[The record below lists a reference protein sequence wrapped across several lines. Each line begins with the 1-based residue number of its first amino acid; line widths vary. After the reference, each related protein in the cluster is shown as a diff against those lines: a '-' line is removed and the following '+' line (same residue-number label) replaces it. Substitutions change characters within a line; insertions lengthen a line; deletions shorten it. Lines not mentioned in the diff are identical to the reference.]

1 MLLGRPVAE
10 LWLSASEPVAQVA
23 VKVADVAPDETSA
36 LIARGLLNLTRRG
49 GLSTAEPME
58 PGHVERLEI
67 PLQVCGVIVP
77 AGHRLRVAI
86 AGADWPLAWPP
97 PRPATLTLHHDAAH
111 PSAIRLPVQRGLTA
125 DGPDLGSPSVK
136 PALSEALPA
145 ARSLSSVT
153 RQADGGW
160 LLSLDSED
168 AWRLPERGLT
178 WRADEHLRVSI
189 RETDPAS
196 CRAEGRASIS
206 VAYRDGTTIGA
217 AGRIVQ
223 SCDTERTPPP
233 HRAGGDRGRRARCTS
248 GPATSPSSE
257 TSCERIRQS
266 AAPRLVSGA
275 ARLVPKPC
283 IP

>member
-1 MLLGRPVAE
+1 M
-10 LWLSASEPVAQVA
+10 
-23 VKVADVAPDETSA
+23 
-36 LIARGLLNLTRRG
+36 
-49 GLSTAEPME
+49 
-58 PGHVERLEI
+58 
-67 PLQVCGVIVP
+67 IVP

-145 ARSLSSVT
+145 ARSLFSVT

-223 SCDTERTPPP
+223 SCDTERIHLHIELEVTE
-233 HRAGGDRGRRARCTS
+233 GDE
-248 GPATSPSSE
+248 PVH
-257 TSCERIRQS
+257 ERTCDESFERDLLERNRQS
-266 AAPRLVSGA
+266 AAHGSCL
-275 ARLVPKPC
+275 ARHGLALPKPC